1 MKVMTKKPPYL
12 KLITSKMFSSV
23 LLSDPAAVATRT
35 VTRVRSLV
43 SFLTRTVLV
52 KG

>member
-23 LLSDPAAVATRT
+23 LLSDPAAVATR
-35 VTRVRSLV
+35 VRSLV
-43 SFLTRTVLV
+43 SFLTPTVLA